1 MQVKILKEA
10 GYEEA
15 LMGMAF
21 SYKDRALEPL
31 DWWKG
36 QKEKAIS
43 RSVKLVPLGPSHA
56 KFLRQIMVWMIIEAP
71 RSFWSEFDTYKVG
84 TVANSES
91 TMHTLAK
98 RKPTYD
104 DFEEG
109 TSQKT
114 MDCFIEQWEELK
126 SDITK
131 LKENLPEGYLQRRMV
146 TMNYEVIRNIFHQ
159 REGHR
164 YKRWGKFIEQVT
176 EQLEHK
182 EFLTQGE

>member
-21 SYKDRALEPL
+21 SYKDRALEPEE
-31 DWWKG
+31 WWVS
-36 QKEKAIS
+36 QKERAIS
-43 RSVKLVPLGPSHA
+43 RSVKLVPLGSSHA
-56 KFLRQIMVWMIIEAP
+56 KFLRQIMVWMIIDAP
-71 RSFWSEFDTYKVG
+71 RAFWSEFDTYKVG

-98 RKPTYD
+98 RKPTYN
-104 DFEEG
+104 DFEVG
-109 TSQKT
+109 TTLKT
-114 MDCFIEQWEELK
+114 IDCFIDQWEYLK
-126 SDITK
+126 SDITL

-146 TMNYEVIRNIFHQ
+146 TMNYEVIRNIIAQ

-164 YKRWGKFIEQVT
+164 YKRWGKFIEQVK

-182 EFLTQGE
+182 EFLDE

>member
-1 MQVKILKEA
+1 MQVKVIKEA
-10 GYEEA
+10 GYEES

-21 SYKDRALEPL
+21 SYKDRSLEPEE
-31 DWWKG
+31 WWKG
-36 QKEKAIS
+36 QKERAIP

-56 KFLRQIMVWMIIEAP
+56 KFLRQINVWMIINAP
-71 RSFWSEFDTYKVG
+71 RSFWSEFDTYKIG

-98 RKPTYD
+98 RKPTCD

-109 TSQKT
+109 TTQKT

-126 SDITK
+126 VDITK

-146 TMNYEVIRNIFHQ
+146 TMNYEVIRNVFHQ

-164 YKRWGKFIEQVT
+164 YKRWGKFIEQLT

-182 EFLTQGE
+182 EFLD

>member
-1 MQVKILKEA
+1 MQVTILKEA
-10 GYEEA
+10 GYEES

-21 SYKDRALEPL
+21 SYKDRSLEPL
-31 DWWKG
+31 EWWKN
-36 QKEKAIS
+36 QKDKAIA

-56 KFLRQIMVWMIIEAP
+56 KFLRQINVWMIVEAP

-98 RKPTYD
+98 RKPTYN
-104 DFEEG
+104 DFEDG
-109 TSQKT
+109 TTQKT
-114 MDCFIEQWEELK
+114 MDCFIEQWEELR
-126 SDITK
+126 SNITA

-159 REGHR
+159 REDHR

-182 EFLTQGE
+182 EFLYVKD